1 MRAWPLAALF
11 LIALAGCAGP
21 VSVDVTGT
29 LGPDGAKQPLPP
41 APPAT
46 PAPGSWE
53 SKDFEQDFES
63 VPLNAYQA
71 TGALFFIQVP
81 ANATTVFFN
90 VTMTPTVPDEFILRF
105 RDPENLESGD
115 PEPTEEEETTGG
127 TASVEVEA
135 PLEGEWRVSVFSK
148 TAPNRAHIEVNVNAY
163 VLR

>member
-1 MRAWPLAALF
+1 MRAWPAALC

-21 VSVDVTGT
+21 PAPVDVTGT
-29 LGPDGAKQPLPP
+29 TAPDGTEPP
-41 APPAT
+41 VAPPPPVGAW
-46 PAPGSWE
+46 G
-53 SKDFEQDFES
+53 SKDYEQDFQS

-71 TGALFFIQVP
+71 TGALVYIQVP

-90 VTMTPTVPDEFILRF
+90 VTVTPTVPDEFILRF

-115 PEPTEEEETTGG
+115 AEPTAEAETAGG

-135 PLEGEWRVSVFSK
+135 PLEGEWRLAVLSK
-148 TAPNRAHIEVNVNAY
+148 TAPNQAHIKVNVNAY